1 MLHNSATE
9 YSQISFRVS
18 AMEREN
24 QHRFDPCVSIFYEL
38 SDSRKKVL
46 QTPLPLSL
54 ISPLEVS

>member
-1 MLHNSATE
+1 MRQNAVK
-9 YSQISFRVS
+9 YSFRGS

-24 QHRFDPCVSIFYEL
+24 QHRFDPCESIFYEL

-54 ISPLEVS
+54 ISPREVS